1 MVIEQIIPILIAVVL
16 IAVAWKVL
24 KGVVR
29 TIALAVILAAVAVF
43 VFYGGGLAH
52 AG

>member
-24 KGVVR
+24 KGVVK
-29 TIALAVILAAVAVF
+29 TIALAVILALAAVF
-43 VFYGGGLAH
+43 VFGGFA
-52 AG
+52 